1 MGLFSLFG
9 SKLPID
15 GEELEFQLATFKW
28 LLREFGEPAQD
39 GLITPTPNFFPSDG
53 RRGVETLFEEVRAA
67 AGMSDWPCVLRPY
80 APETDEDGE
89 EIEPSNIAEEP
100 DGPVAIVHYHPDLED
115 DAQATVALIAYQLAQ
130 YLMADTAATPPG
142 GRELVALHA
151 ELAASYLG
159 FGLFLANSA
168 RDYRQAGEA
177 RLSTWSMRT
186 QGTLSEGALV
196 TALVIVERLCGRD
209 PMAAAPYLKSYL
221 ESVLEQATN
230 ALAKTHPDMRAAVEA
245 IDLTQFGGTSSDEP
259 GSD

>member
-1 MGLFSLFG
+1 MGLFPLFG
-9 SKLPID
+9 PKLPID

-39 GLITPTPNFFPSDG
+39 GLITPTPDFFPSDG
-53 RRGVETLFEEVRAA
+53 RRGVEALFEEVRAA
-67 AGMSDWPCVLRPY
+67 AGMSDWPCELRPY
-80 APETDEDGE
+80 APETNEDGE
-89 EIEPSNIAEEP
+89 EIEPSTTVEGP
-100 DGPVAIVHYHPDLED
+100 DGPVAIVHYRPDLED

-151 ELAASYLG
+151 ELAATYLG
-159 FGLFLANSA
+159 FGPFLANSA
-168 RDYRQAGEA
+168 RNYRQSGEA

-209 PMAAAPYLKSYL
+209 PMTAAPHLKPYL
-221 ESVLEQATN
+221 ESVLEQATK
-230 ALAKTHPDMRAAVEA
+230 ALAKAHPDMRVAVEA
-245 IDLTQFGGTSSDEP
+245 VDLAQFGATCTDAP
-259 GSD
+259 GSG